1 MIKLNRKY
9 TGEISE
15 NGKAN
20 SITLHDVTFTICS
33 PDYKRGNEISVAYSD
48 VKHIFASKETLV
60 LKIMRTEVVLSGF
73 SAEERRDLVRL
84 IEVGRREPI
93 GGSKEYRKYQKDSER
108 EEQKRERKELKEEQ
122 RRERKELK
130 EEQRRDRKELKRE
143 ANAAR
148 IAAIADC
155 VDRFTV
161 ERAKNRQLE
170 AERKY
175 EEKKRLL
182 QAEEHISDL
191 PICYDDD
198 VDAIGKKIFEC
209 ATLFKRYCNHSDEDY
224 ATLSDKVYEVLK
236 ENVAFLEENYPSES
250 ITERAKAQLK
260 KIDDDKKKEGYKNIV
275 VLIFLIVILG
285 GYILSDYLG
294 LDLIK
299 LLNFDFLK
307 SLK

>member
-84 IEVGRREPI
+84 IEIGRREPI

-108 EEQKRERKELKEEQ
+108 EEQ
-122 RRERKELK
+122 RRE
-130 EEQRRDRKELKRE
+130 RKELKRE

-275 VLIFLIVILG
+275 VWIFLIVILG

>member
-20 SITLHDVTFTICS
+20 SITLHDLTFTICS

-84 IEVGRREPI
+84 IEIGRREPI

-130 EEQRRDRKELKRE
+130 RE

-155 VDRFTV
+155 VDHFTV
-161 ERAKNRQLE
+161 ERARNRQLE

-182 QAEEHISDL
+182 QAEEHIPDL
-191 PICYDDD
+191 LIGYDDD

-236 ENVAFLEENYPSES
+236 ENVAFLEENYPSE
-250 ITERAKAQLK
+250 IE
-260 KIDDDKKKEGYKNIV
+260 
-275 VLIFLIVILG
+275 
-285 GYILSDYLG
+285 
-294 LDLIK
+294 
-299 LLNFDFLK
+299 
-307 SLK
+307 